1 MPLALPL
8 RLIELLHVRRAPCG
22 KPAATS
28 KAKRRLDLCALPRY
42 LRRDIGFETFDCETP
57 EDWRNFR

>member
-8 RLIELLHVRRAPCG
+8 RLIELLYVRRAPFG

-28 KAKRRLDLCALPRY
+28 KTERHLDLCALPRY
-42 LRRDIGFETFDCETP
+42 LRRDIGFETFDCETG
-57 EDWRNFR
+57 EDWRTLR